1 MFLGSGVSLFG
12 GHIDSLREHAGDS
25 SATFG
30 MVLLGLVVMCEF
42 REGAERLWEEN
53 RTDPARNGMMRVKDQ
68 ATLLIG
74 QVLTFEEFLKCSE
87 MLISKH
93 AN

>member
-1 MFLGSGVSLFG
+1 M
-12 GHIDSLREHAGDS
+12 HKREI
-25 SATFG
+25 G
-30 MVLLGLVVMCEF
+30 MTQTKGEANLTPV
-42 REGAERLWEEN
+42 LWEEN
-53 RTDPARNGMMRVKDQ
+53 RTDPARNGTMRVKDQ